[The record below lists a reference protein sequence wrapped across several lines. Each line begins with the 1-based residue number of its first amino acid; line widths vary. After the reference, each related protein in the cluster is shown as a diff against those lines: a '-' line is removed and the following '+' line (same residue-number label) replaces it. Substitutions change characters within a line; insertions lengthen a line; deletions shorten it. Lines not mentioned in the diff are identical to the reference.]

1 MGSPRP
7 EYSPCIK
14 KDEFIRCQNI
24 LYIDRGFYKYVFTC
38 AVRVL
43 ESKKNLEEEGYYGI
57 QSGS

>member
-1 MGSPRP
+1 MVSPRP

-24 LYIDRGFYKYVFTC
+24 LYIDRGFYKYIFTC

-43 ESKKNLEEEGYYGI
+43 EYKKISGGRGI
-57 QSGS
+57 PWDSIR